1 MTVRSFSSETVG
13 VQLGVEPFEV
23 EQFEVEPFG
32 VEQFEVVPS
41 IAAERSF
48 EGAWP

>member
-1 MTVRSFSSETVG
+1 MTVRSFSSETA
-13 VQLGVEPFEV
+13 
-23 EQFEVEPFG
+23 EVEPFG
-32 VEQFEVVPS
+32 VAPFEVAQFEVVPS

>member
-1 MTVRSFSSETVG
+1 MTVRSFSSETAAVR
-13 VQLGVEPFEV
+13 LG
-23 EQFEVEPFG
+23 VEPFG
-32 VEQFEVVPS
+32 VEQFAVVPS